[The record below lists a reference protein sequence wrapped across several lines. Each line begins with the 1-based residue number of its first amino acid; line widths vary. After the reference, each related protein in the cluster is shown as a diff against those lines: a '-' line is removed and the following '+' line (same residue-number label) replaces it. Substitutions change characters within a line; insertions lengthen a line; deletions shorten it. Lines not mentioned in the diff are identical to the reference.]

1 MQSVFILTLIM
12 MLKATMI
19 FDFNKTAEINKWRIT
34 DDVVMGGRSNGN
46 FQLNAEG
53 YGLFSGKVSLEN
65 NGGFSSVRYYFPQKE
80 TTGFSKFVI
89 RLKGDGKQ
97 YQFRVK
103 AKQDE
108 YFDYIV
114 LFATTGQWQTIELP
128 FDKMVPSF
136 RGQLID
142 RPPFPG
148 TSMLEIGFLIGNKKA
163 ESFALELDEILIQ

>member
-1 MQSVFILTLIM
+1 M
-12 MLKATMI
+12 
-19 FDFNKTAEINKWRIT
+19 
-34 DDVVMGGRSNGN
+34 
-46 FQLNAEG
+46 
-53 YGLFSGKVSLEN
+53 EN
-65 NGGFSSVRYYFPQKE
+65 NGGFSAVRYYFPQKE

-108 YFDYIV
+108 YFDYIL
-114 LFATTGQWQTIELP
+114 LFATTGEWQTIELP
-128 FDKMVPSF
+128 FDKMVASF
-136 RGQLID
+136 RGQLLN
-142 RPPFPG
+142 RPPFSG

>member
-1 MQSVFILTLIM
+1 MQPIFIFSLIM
-12 MLKATMI
+12 MLKASLI
-19 FDFNKTAEINKWRIT
+19 FDFNTTADISKWRVT
-34 DDVVMGGRSNGN
+34 DDVVMGGRSTGN

-80 TTGFSKFVI
+80 TTGFNKFVI

-97 YQFRVK
+97 FQLRVK
-103 AKQDE
+103 AMQDE
-108 YFDYIV
+108 YFDYII
-114 LFATTGQWQTIELP
+114 LFATTGEWQTLELP

-136 RGQLID
+136 RGQLLN

>member
-1 MQSVFILTLIM
+1 MQSIFILSLFM
-12 MLKATMI
+12 MLKASMI
-19 FDFNKTAEINKWRIT
+19 FDFNKTADISNWRIT

-46 FQLNAEG
+46 FQLTAEG
-53 YGLFSGKVSLEN
+53 YGIFTGKISLEN

-80 TTGFSKFVI
+80 TTGFKQFVI

-103 AKQDE
+103 AKSNE
-108 YFDYIV
+108 YYDYIIT
-114 LFATTGQWQTIELP
+114 FATTGEWQTLELP
-128 FDKMVPSF
+128 FDKMVPSY
-136 RGQLID
+136 RGKLLNL
-142 RPPFPG
+142 PPFPG

>member
-1 MQSVFILTLIM
+1 MQPIFIFSLIM
-12 MLKATMI
+12 MLKASLI
-19 FDFNKTAEINKWRIT
+19 FDFNTTADISKWRVT

-80 TTGFSKFVI
+80 TTGFNKFVI

-97 YQFRVK
+97 YQLRVK
-103 AKQDE
+103 AMQDE
-108 YFDYIV
+108 YFDYII
-114 LFATTGQWQTIELP
+114 LFATTGEWQTLELP
-128 FDKMVPSF
+128 FYKMVPSF
-136 RGQLID
+136 RGQLLN